1 MSRETMRRAV
11 IDAGPYKPLLED
23 YLVCLSAER
32 GLSPATV
39 ESYRYDLEDY
49 LTYLHLDC
57 GVDSLDDVRR
67 ELITGYV
74 EGLRERGYAARSVE
88 RHVAAAKSFHRFC
101 VSEDITEVDPVN
113 SVPLPK
119 VPATLPDVVTIEQV
133 SALLDQ
139 EFPPTP
145 AGLRDHAIL
154 EVLYGCGLRV
164 SELVGLDFSSIMR
177 DEGLLRVHGKG
188 DKDRVVP
195 IIGKAADVLAAYI
208 RDGRPLLRTVKAP
221 RAQDPDAV
229 FLNVRGG
236 RLTRRAVMT
245 IVESYGRKAGIEGL
259 HPHTLRHSF
268 ATHMLQGGADL
279 RMLQEMLGHSD
290 ISTTQIY
297 THVDLSHI
305 REEYMAAH
313 PRARM

>member
-1 MSRETMRRAV
+1 MTA
-11 IDAGPYKPLLED
+11 
-23 YLVCLSAER
+23 
-32 GLSPATV
+32 

-57 GVDSLDDVRR
+57 GVDSLDDIRR
-67 ELITGYV
+67 ETITGYV
-74 EGLRERGYAARSVE
+74 EDLRERGYASRTVE

-101 VSEDITEVDPVN
+101 VSEDLTEVDPIN

-119 VPATLPDVVTIEQV
+119 VPATLPDVITIEQV
-133 SALLDQ
+133 AALLDQ
-139 EFPPTP
+139 EFPEAA

-195 IIGKAADVLAAYI
+195 IIGKAAEALGAYI
-208 RDGRPLLRTVKAP
+208 RDGRPLLRTAKAP
-221 RAQDPDAV
+221 RSQDPDAV
-229 FLNVRGG
+229 FLNARGG
-236 RLTRRAVMT
+236 RLTRRSVMT
-245 IVESYGRKAGIEGL
+245 VVESYGRKVGIKGL

>member
-1 MSRETMRRAV
+1 MPRETMRRAV
-11 IDAGPYKPLLED
+11 IDTGPYKPVLED
-23 YLVCLSAER
+23 FLVFLSAER
-32 GLSPATV
+32 GLSAMTV

-49 LTYLHLDC
+49 LTYLHLDRA
-57 GVDSLDDVRR
+57 VDALDDIRR
-67 ELITGYV
+67 ETITDYV
-74 EGLRERGYAARSVE
+74 EGLRQKGYAARTVE
-88 RHVAAAKSFHRFC
+88 RHVAAAKSLHRFC
-101 VSEDITEVDPVN
+101 VSEDLTEVDPIN

-119 VPATLPDVVTIEQV
+119 VPATLPDVITLEQA

-139 EFPPTP
+139 DFPETPT
-145 AGLRDHAIL
+145 GLRDHAIL

-164 SELVGLDFSSIMR
+164 SELAGLDFSSIMR

-208 RDGRPLLRTVKAP
+208 RDARPQLRTTKASRP
-221 RAQDPDAV
+221 QDPDAV
-229 FLNVRGG
+229 FLNARGG
-236 RLTRRAVMT
+236 RLTRRSVMT
-245 IVESYGRKAGIEGL
+245 VVESYGRKAGIAGL

-305 REEYMAAH
+305 REEYMSAH